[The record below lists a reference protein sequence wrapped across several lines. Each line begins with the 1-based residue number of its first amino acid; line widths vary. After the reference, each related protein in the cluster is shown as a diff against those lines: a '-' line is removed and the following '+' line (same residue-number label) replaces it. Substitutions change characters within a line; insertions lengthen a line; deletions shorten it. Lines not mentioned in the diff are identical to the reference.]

1 MIKRMKVLIIIPA
14 YNEQNSLLETV
25 KGLKETIKK
34 DKDSTKI
41 DYVIIND
48 CSNDKTLDICRENN
62 LNIINLPVNLG
73 IGGAV
78 QTGYKYAL
86 ENDYD
91 IAIQM
96 DADGQHKPEYIY
108 DLIKAIV
115 DGNDMVIASRFI
127 EKNGFQ
133 STFLRRLGINL
144 YSKLIK
150 LFSGV
155 TIKDTTSGYR
165 AVNKRI
171 IKYFAKS
178 YPVDYPEP
186 ETNAILAKAKCKIS
200 EIPVIMEERKN
211 GKSSITALK
220 SIYYA
225 GKVALAIIISSII
238 KGDIDG

>member
-1 MIKRMKVLIIIPA
+1 MKTLIIIPA
-14 YNEQNSLLETV
+14 YNEQNSLLETI
-25 KGLKETIKK
+25 KELEEVIKNK
-34 DKDSTKI
+34 EKNAKI

-48 CSNDKTLDICRENN
+48 CSKDKTLDICKENN
-62 LNIINLPVNLG
+62 LNVIDLPVNLG

-78 QTGYKYAL
+78 QTGYKYAA
-86 ENDYD
+86 ENNYD

-108 DLIKAIV
+108 NLIKTV
-115 DGNDMVIASRFI
+115 NDGNDMVIASRFI

-150 LFSGV
+150 LFSGI

-171 IKYFAKS
+171 IRYFAEN

-186 ETNAILAKAKCKIS
+186 ETNAILAKAKCKIK
-200 EIPVIMEERKN
+200 EIPVIMEERTG
-211 GKSSITALK
+211 GKSSITAFK

-225 GKVALAIIISSII
+225 GKVALAVIISSIM

>member
-1 MIKRMKVLIIIPA
+1 MKVLIIIPA

-48 CSNDKTLDICRENN
+48 CSNDKTIDICRENN

-108 DLIKAIV
+108 DLIKAIA

-127 EKNGFQ
+127 EKKDFNLHFYEDWGLTYTQ
-133 STFLRRLGINL
+133 S
-144 YSKLIK
+144 
-150 LFSGV
+150 
-155 TIKDTTSGYR
+155 
-165 AVNKRI
+165 
-171 IKYFAKS
+171 
-178 YPVDYPEP
+178 
-186 ETNAILAKAKCKIS
+186 
-200 EIPVIMEERKN
+200 
-211 GKSSITALK
+211 
-220 SIYYA
+220 
-225 GKVALAIIISSII
+225 
-238 KGDIDG
+238 

>member
-1 MIKRMKVLIIIPA
+1 MKVLVIIPA
-14 YNEQNSLLETV
+14 YNEQNSILKTV
-25 KGLKETIKK
+25 NELKDTIKK
-34 DKDSTKI
+34 EEDNTKI
-41 DYVIIND
+41 DYVVIND
-48 CSNDKTLDICRENN
+48 CSNDRTLDICKENK
-62 LNIINLPVNLG
+62 LNVIDLPVNLG

-78 QTGYKYAL
+78 QTGYKYAY
-86 ENDYD
+86 EKNYD
-91 IAIQM
+91 VAIQM
-96 DADGQHKPEYIY
+96 DADGQHKPQYIQ
-108 DLIKAIV
+108 DLIKSIEE
-115 DGNDMVIASRFI
+115 GYEMVIASRFI

-150 LFSGV
+150 LFSGI

-186 ETNAILAKAKCKIS
+186 ETNAILAKAKCKIK
-200 EIPVIMEERKN
+200 EIPVEMEERKD

-225 GKVALAIIISSII
+225 GKVALAILIASII
-238 KGDIDG
+238 KGEKDG